1 MLDTDQSRFVTAQG
15 SRMDNL
21 TSTPGCT
28 KEVTFPQTIKP
39 EHDKHARQEN
49 VMRCM
54 IYQLKNQGKYLKNE
68 KFILAFKQS
77 LIEVERDSK
86 SHYFCFDYSR
96 QVTDT
101 FIHQLSH
108 NLSIGGHKHSKT
120 TLGWVLANSLGFTSY
135 GHLQLHLETYR
146 MLLETPW
153 CIDGERI
160 TKPNIYSNMAG
171 STLSIDVPFRAVSDH
186 SRASDYKQ
194 HHRSVAKIY
203 RQENEPSV
211 FYVNIPYIYLYKGE
225 AFRSFSFNKEDA
237 LAWLMAFSI
246 VSIDGPKCW
255 NNELRIQR
263 ALARPVVSDKKWDL
277 FAEKFLNI

>member
-1 MLDTDQSRFVTAQG
+1 MN
-15 SRMDNL
+15 NL
-21 TSTPGCT
+21 TSTSRCT
-28 KEVTFPQTIKP
+28 KEITFPETINP

-54 IYQLKNQGKYLKNE
+54 IYQLKKKGKYFKNE

-77 LIEVERDSK
+77 LTEVERDSK
-86 SHYFCFDYSR
+86 SHYLCFDYSR
-96 QVTDT
+96 QATDT
-101 FIHQLSH
+101 FIQQLYR
-108 NLSIGGHKHSKT
+108 NLSISELNHSKT

-160 TKPNIYSNMAG
+160 TKPKICSNMTG

-211 FYVNIPYIYLYKGE
+211 FYVDIPYIYLYKGE
-225 AFRSFSFNKEDA
+225 VFRSFSFNKEDA

-246 VSIDGPKCW
+246 VNIDGPKCW

-263 ALARPVVSDKKWDL
+263 ALARPVVSDKKWEQ